1 VTLGS
6 PPAPQSARNTSVAP
20 TVRCVATEVEFQAA
34 MNATA
39 VSKGRPSV
47 RQVATFQQSQ
57 PQASGLRRIKRSFEP
72 VRPRRLPA
80 SGRCSS
86 TAYVTPRQSCGK
98 QRTRLVAMR
107 QPTTNERTALLQDQK
122 HCKKHRKLIRQGLVR
137 LYASTHTYSPT
148 HHASCTLISLTCT
161 AHSYMIATC
170 RIGLLQ
176 VLAPHSPCESPYPLG
191 VCARCN
197 LSRALFLPALRR
209 EHTAR
214 SSRGSSSSVTTR
226 VTTRARLRTTGK
238 TGHASSRGVCV
249 PSVCV
254 PMHRVRSPPV
264 VDAAG
269 PEQSRGC
276 SLWSFLSTALGEKLK
291 RHSRGMTAGLTAG
304 VLTQRCVESTW
315 GLVRRTWWRSMRRQ
329 SHAGT
334 AVASRQG

>member
-1 VTLGS
+1 
-6 PPAPQSARNTSVAP
+6 
-20 TVRCVATEVEFQAA
+20 
-34 MNATA
+34 MN
-39 VSKGRPSV
+39 
-47 RQVATFQQSQ
+47 
-57 PQASGLRRIKRSFEP
+57 
-72 VRPRRLPA
+72 
-80 SGRCSS
+80 
-86 TAYVTPRQSCGK
+86 
-98 QRTRLVAMR
+98 
-107 QPTTNERTALLQDQK
+107 ALLQDQK

-304 VLTQRCVESTW
+304 VLLHQDSRRARRSRRAGRSRRATRPDRATTSTPTMAAKIR
-315 GLVRRTWWRSMRRQ
+315 GPVGFTSAKLASVAAGRSALC
-329 SHAGT
+329 SSTYVHA
-334 AVASRQG
+334 ALYICHLNL